1 MQTTKNIL
9 KTYFGFDSFRPLQE
23 EIVNHLIS
31 GHSCLVLMPT
41 GGGKSVCFQV
51 PALALEGTAI
61 VISPLIAL
69 MKDQVEGLKSNG
81 ISAAFLN
88 SSLSRDEE
96 ERIIGECYDG
106 KLKLLYL
113 SPEKAVAVA
122 QSLLSQMRISLIAID
137 EAHCI
142 SQWGHDFRPEY
153 TQLNGVISHLNKV
166 PVIALTA
173 TADKTTRRD
182 ILRQLE
188 MEESKVFVSSF
199 DRPNIRLEVRNRR
212 KKKEKLEELIHF
224 IHRRHDT
231 SGIIYCLSRKGTE
244 QLASELRDQGI
255 PCEFYHAGMPS
266 SERTRVQDAFIR
278 DDVKIICA
286 TIAFGMGID
295 KSNVRWVVHYNLPSK
310 IEGYYQEI
318 GRAGRDGMKSD
329 ALLFYSVSDLMLL
342 TRFASESGQPELNKE
357 KLRRMEQFA
366 QSKICRRKVLLNY
379 FGETMTQNCNNCD
392 VCSSPVP
399 LTDGT
404 IAAQKALSAIVRT
417 GEKVGINLLVQILR
431 GSAATHV
438 LENGYDKIKT
448 YGTGKEYSFE
458 TWQAYILQFLLSG
471 IIEMAYDE
479 SFALKVTESGR
490 EVLAGRLKVELTEPS
505 VGRTWMNENDSEDA
519 DETEMM
525 SADEL
530 ELFSKLRNM
539 RKVIADSEGIPP
551 YVIFTDR
558 TLYEMA
564 EKMPLNRE
572 SMLAIQGVS
581 TGKMLKYGDHFLEV
595 ILSCATEE
603 QKQNAKS
610 PADILTDDNIRNWVT
625 ELEKNRLPVTPGD
638 MAWILTASPRCSI
651 LEGSESLSFYALLQ
665 EKMKYTEI
673 TKIIRDFFSR
683 HEDIS
688 IKQGADYFFGGEPF
702 NNLPESSIQ
711 HLRSTIHSLPINRP
725 SETISNDYIL
735 EARKTHPRS
744 YENWQEPEITLFR
757 SIIERT
763 NNLELIAGIFQRSP
777 DSIRS
782 YYKKTFLK
790 KEAVGS

>member
-9 KTYFGFDSFRPLQE
+9 KTYFGFDEFRPLQE

-31 GHSCLVLMPT
+31 GRSCLVLMPT
-41 GGGKSVCFQV
+41 GGGKSICFQV

-96 ERIIGECYDG
+96 ERIISDCYDG
-106 KLKLLYL
+106 RLKLLYL
-113 SPEKAVAVA
+113 SPEKAVSVA

-153 TQLNGVISHLNKV
+153 TQLNGVISRLSRV

-182 ILRQLE
+182 ILRQLG

-212 KKKEKLEELIHF
+212 RKKEKLEDLVHF

-244 QLASELRDQGI
+244 QLASELREHGI
-255 PCEFYHAGMPS
+255 PCEHYHAGMPS

-329 ALLFYSVSDLMLL
+329 ALLFYSVNDLMTL

-404 IAAQKALSAIVRT
+404 IAAQKALSAIIRT
-417 GEKVGINLLVQILR
+417 EEKVGINLLVQILR
-431 GSAATHV
+431 GSTSSGI
-438 LENGYDKIKT
+438 LDKGYDKIKT
-448 YGTGKEYSFE
+448 YGSGKEHSYE

-479 SFALKVTESGR
+479 SFALKVTESGK
-490 EVLAGRLKVELTEPS
+490 EVLAGRMKVELTEPS
-505 VGRTWMNENDSEDA
+505 AGRTWMNDDEFDDA
-519 DETEMM
+519 DESEMM
-525 SADEL
+525 SSDEL
-530 ELFSKLRNM
+530 ELFARLKEVRKL
-539 RKVIADSEGIPP
+539 IADSEGIPP

-558 TLYEMA
+558 TLFEMA

-572 SMLAIQGVS
+572 AMLAIQGVS
-581 TGKMLKYGDHFLEV
+581 SGKMSKYGEEFLNV
-595 ILSCATEE
+595 LLSCATEE

-610 PADILTDDNIRNWVT
+610 PAEILNDENIKNWIA
-625 ELEKNRLPVTPGD
+625 ELEQNMMPVTPAEI
-638 MAWILTASPRCSI
+638 AWILMASPKCAAI
-651 LEGSESLSFYALLQ
+651 EGSATLSFYSLLSD
-665 EKMKYTEI
+665 KMKYTEI
-673 TKIIRDFFSR
+673 TRIIRDFFIR
-683 HEDIS
+683 NENFS

-702 NNLPESSIQ
+702 NNLPEASIQ
-711 HLRSTIHSLPINRP
+711 HIRRTVQSLPVNRP
-725 SETISNDYIL
+725 SDTINNDYIL

-744 YENWQEPEITLFR
+744 YENWLEPEITLFR

-763 NNLELIAGIFQRSP
+763 NNLELISGIFQRSP
-777 DSIRS
+777 DSIKS
-782 YYKKTFLK
+782 YYKKTFLR
-790 KEAVGS
+790 KEVVA